1 MPARRAMSVC
11 LPVGARWVVEL
22 RRYSARTPILS
33 VQAGSPPALV
43 TFTLPE
49 RVEPA
54 HVEFAR
60 QLARHAALYAA
71 EVERAWRGLPP
82 LAEGHGP
89 ARRRFMT
96 GHSQATGPADRAC
109 QEVAS

>member
-1 MPARRAMSVC
+1 MPARRATSVC

-33 VQAGSPPALV
+33 VQ
-43 TFTLPE
+43 
-49 RVEPA
+49 
-54 HVEFAR
+54 
-60 QLARHAALYAA
+60 
-71 EVERAWRGLPP
+71 RAWRGLPP

-89 ARRRFMT
+89 AGMRQFMT
-96 GHSQATGPADRAC
+96 GYPQATGPADRTC